1 MQFSYDKQND
11 SIKYVCPN
19 CNQMV
24 VVDCSDFASGQS
36 PNQFGELEFENFIVD
51 CECGATTLFNLQIP
65 ECDYSELDLEEEVFT
80 YEQIN
85 LRNQVRD
92 FMWAKRSD
100 LKQLDRNKFN
110 DEQIPNLP
118 GHIQT
123 LIKRNNMIQT
133 LLGNLNVKSMLNVEQ
148 TEVIKNAALQ
158 IVSGQVSLLKVI
170 EVLAEYFATCEQ

>member
-110 DEQIPNLP
+110 DEQIQKLP
-118 GHIQT
+118 DHIQA
-123 LIKRNNMIQT
+123 LLKRNNMVNV
-133 LLGNLNVKSMLNVEQ
+133 LLGNVKCDGMLNDEQ
-148 TEVIKNAALQ
+148 TEIFKNAATQ
-158 IVSGQVSLLKVI
+158 IINGEVSILKAI
-170 EVLAEYFATCEQ
+170 QILKDYFDNKQ